1 MLLSKEVAHVSDL
14 ELLTVVLGNRRT
26 AGMMLKKAGGSLFNL
41 LHTMPHQNGDLF
53 CAQGSSPYAPDPT
66 MKLQAVRE
74 LATRAMAEDLK
85 GRDCLTSPGAV
96 RDLLRHK
103 LAGLPHEVF
112 VCIHLDAQHRVIAIE
127 ELFRGTLTQTSVYPR
142 EVVKAA
148 LRANAAAVIFAH
160 NHPSGACQ
168 PSQADELLTRN
179 LKEALAMVDVKVLDH
194 FIIAGTSA
202 LSFAERGLL

>member
-26 AGMMLKKAGGSLFNL
+26 AGMMLKKAGGSLFSL

-53 CAQGSSPYAPDPT
+53 CAQGTSPYAPDPT

-112 VCIHLDAQHRVIAIE
+112 VCIQLDAQHRVIAIE

-179 LKEALAMVDVKVLDH
+179 LKDALAMVDVKVLDH

>member
-1 MLLSKEVAHVSDL
+1 MLLSKEVTHVSDL

-26 AGMMLKKAGGSLFNL
+26 AGMMLKKAGGSLFSL

-53 CAQGSSPYAPDPT
+53 CAQGTSPYAPDPT

-112 VCIHLDAQHRVIAIE
+112 VCIQLDAQHRVIAIE

-179 LKEALAMVDVKVLDH
+179 LKDALAMVDVKVLDH

>member
-1 MLLSKEVAHVSDL
+1 MLLRNEVNQATDID
-14 ELLTVVLGNRRT
+14 LLTVILGNRRT
-26 AGMMLKKAGGSLFNL
+26 AGMMLKKAGGSLFAL
-41 LHTMPHQNGDLF
+41 LHAMPHQNGDLF
-53 CAQGSSPYAPDPT
+53 CAEGKTVYAPDPA

-74 LATRAMAEDLK
+74 LAIRAMAEDLQH
-85 GRDCLTSPGAV
+85 RDCLTSPGAV

-112 VCIHLDAQHRVIAIE
+112 VCIQLDAQHRAISFD
-127 ELFRGTLTQTSVYPR
+127 ELFRGTLTQASVYPR
-142 EVVKAA
+142 EVVKAS

-179 LKEALAMVDVKVLDH
+179 LKEALALVDVKVLDH
-194 FIIAGTSA
+194 FIVAGTNA